1 MDLMSDKE
9 CTNQLKDIKILLDK
23 VFIILNG
30 KDDKGG
36 MVTEVR
42 LLKQQL
48 NDIPS
53 PSVLKFYASIG
64 GGIVL
69 ALGLI
74 GCGVWKILIAAIKGG

>member
-53 PSVLKFYASIG
+53 PSALKFYASIG